1 MDEETILSIGA
12 FCKSKFYKWYSFIL
26 IRYHQVEVFS
36 IQSIPSSSSSAC
48 WVAWVTNC
56 GLVIVCVYLQL
67 FCINCMCCV
76 FVDIPFTSWL
86 PLLRPRNN
94 ILRILFLCVYAMDH
108 LVWSTDQSLDDKII
122 LGHQDLPPCAEEPW
136 WPTLGWPWPRPL
148 VDHRLMAMSW
158 GVYMLLIAM
167 LTQDVAICQKMIS
180 LFGTFN

>member
-1 MDEETILSIGA
+1 MDGCIYL
-12 FCKSKFYKWYSFIL
+12 
-26 IRYHQVEVFS
+26 
-36 IQSIPSSSSSAC
+36 QSIPSSSSSAC

-122 LGHQDLPPCAEEPW
+122 LGHQDLPSCAEEPW
-136 WPTLGWPWPRPL
+136 WPTPGWPWPRPL

-167 LTQDVAICQKMIS
+167 LSHDVAICQKMIF